1 VSRRAWLR
9 AGIGVAGGLA
19 VAGAATWFF
28 VFRDVAEPATVGEAV
43 TSFREHPGSGSPV
56 APGVYVYETRGLEKT
71 DALTGVTH
79 RYPSRSTLT
88 VTGDPCGF
96 RIRWSVLK
104 GRSTEW
110 SFCVDESSW
119 KLLSQDERHTF
130 FGRTEHTDYSCPD
143 LAFWSTAASST
154 YICATGNAS
163 ERGVRRISAGPRVRV
178 GGRVVGTTLVRRTS
192 IFSGAIRGTSRYDF
206 VLDRRSGI
214 PLRIAMESKTTND
227 SPVGAV
233 HYEERV
239 VLRLTSL
246 TPRR

>member
-1 VSRRAWLR
+1 VA
-9 AGIGVAGGLA
+9 GVA
-19 VAGAATWFF
+19 TWYL
-28 VFRDVAEPATVGEAV
+28 VLRDVAEPASVGEAV
-43 TSFREHPGSGSPV
+43 TSFREHPGNGSPV
-56 APGVYVYETRGLEKT
+56 PSGVYVYDTRGLERT

-96 RIRWSVLK
+96 HLRWSVLR
-104 GRSTEW
+104 GRSTAW
-110 SFCVDESSW
+110 SFCTGGGSW

-130 FGRTEHTDYSCPD
+130 FGRTERTDYSCPD
-143 LAFWSTAASST
+143 FAFWSAPASST
-154 YICATGNAS
+154 YTCTTGNAT
-163 ERGVRRISAGPRVRV
+163 ERGVRRISPGPRIRV
-178 GGRVVGTTLVRRTS
+178 GRRLVRTILVRRTS
-192 IFSGAIRGTSRYDF
+192 TFTGGIRGSSRYDF

-214 PLRIAMESKTTND
+214 PVRVVMESTTTND

-239 VLRLTSL
+239 ALRLTSL